1 MVSTFGSLQTAY
13 SGLAAARA
21 GLDVT
26 GQNMANVGT
35 TGYTRQRIVQTEV
48 GAPAQTG
55 FVRGTAALAGQGVSV
70 DAIARLASSTLDT
83 RVRFSVGAAAFADTR
98 ATALD
103 QLETGLHEPGADGL
117 SAELDGLWSA
127 WSDLATHIDDPG
139 SASAL
144 IGAAKTVVTALAAGS
159 SAVDAQWSATRSAL
173 ATQVGQLNDAAQQ
186 VADLNGAIRTAV
198 ASGGTANE
206 LLDQRDQLTERIATL
221 TGAAVRDNGDGTVD
235 VVIGGNPLVQG
246 TTARGVMLDGPPTLG
261 AMNATTG
268 TGQPTAPS
276 LSWVGGS
283 VGPVALDGGAI
294 AGGLTLLAPA
304 NDAHTGGALAE
315 ASAAY
320 DRVATDLATK
330 VNALHATGTTPS
342 GTTGTSFFALA
353 AGVPAAQGLSVV
365 PADGSGLATRSATGQ
380 FDASVLTAIAAIGSG
395 AGAPDATW
403 ATFVT
408 GVGSASRTASS
419 ESTLTGLALTNAR
432 TQQQSSAGVDM
443 DEENVSL
450 LAYQHAYQGAARV
463 LTAVDEMLDTIINR
477 LGLVGR
483 S

>member
-13 SGLAAARA
+13 SGLSAARA

-26 GQNMANVGT
+26 GQNLANVGT

-83 RVRFSVGAAAFADTR
+83 RVRFSAGAAAYADTR

-117 SAELDGLWSA
+117 SAKLDGLWSA
-127 WSDLATHIDDPG
+127 WSDLATHLDDPG

-144 IGAAKTVVTALAAGS
+144 IGAAKTVATALSAGS
-159 SAVDAQWSATRSAL
+159 SAIDAQWSATRSAL
-173 ATQVGQLNDAAQQ
+173 ATQVGQLNDAAKQ

-206 LLDQRDQLTERIATL
+206 LLDQRDQLTEKIATL
-221 TGAAVRDNGDGTVD
+221 TGASVRDNGDGTVD

-246 TTARGVMLDGPPTLG
+246 TTARGVTLDGPPTLG
-261 AMNATTG
+261 AMNTTG
-268 TGQPTAPS
+268 TGQPSAPS
-276 LSWVGGS
+276 LRWVGGS
-283 VGPVALDGGAI
+283 VGPVALGGGSI
-294 AGGLTLLAPA
+294 AGGLSLLAPA

-320 DRVATDLATK
+320 DRVATDLATT
-330 VNALHATGTTPS
+330 VNARHATGTTPS
-342 GTTGTSFFALA
+342 GATGTAFFALA

-365 PADGSGLATRSATGQ
+365 PTDGSGLATRSATGQ
-380 FDASVLTAIAAIGSG
+380 FDASVLTAIAGIGSG
-395 AGAPDATW
+395 AGGPDATW

>member
-26 GQNMANVGT
+26 GQNIANAGT

-70 DAIARLASSTLDT
+70 DAIARLASATLDT
-83 RVRFSVGAAAFADTR
+83 RVRFSAGAAAYADTR
-98 ATALD
+98 ATGLD

-117 SAELDGLWSA
+117 AAKLDAFWSA
-127 WSDLATHIDDPG
+127 AADAATHIDDPG
-139 SASAL
+139 AASAL
-144 IGAAKTVVTALAAGS
+144 LGAAKTVATALSAGS
-159 SAVDAQWSATRSAL
+159 RSIEAQWSATRTTL
-173 ATQVGQLNDAAQQ
+173 GTQVDQLNDAAKQ
-186 VADLNGAIRTAV
+186 VADLNGQIRTAV

-221 TGAAVRDNGDGTVD
+221 TGANVRDNGDGTVD
-235 VVIGGNPLVQG
+235 VVLGGNPLVQG
-246 TTARGVMLDGPPTLG
+246 TTARTVALGGAPMLAGSTTDAPMLRWTDGSAG
-261 AMNATTG
+261 A
-268 TGQPTAPS
+268 
-276 LSWVGGS
+276 VG
-283 VGPVALDGGAI
+283 LDGGSI
-294 AGGLTLLAPA
+294 AGGLSLLAPA
-304 NDAHTGGALAE
+304 NASRTGGALAE
-315 ASAAY
+315 AAAAH
-320 DRVATDLATK
+320 DRVATDLATA
-330 VNALHATGTTPS
+330 VNTLHAAGTTPS
-342 GTTGTSFFALA
+342 GATGTPFFALA

-365 PADGSGLATRSATGQ
+365 PTDASGLATRNAAGQ
-380 FDASVLTAIAAIGSG
+380 FDASALSAIAAVGSR
-395 AGAPDATW
+395 AGGPDATW

-408 GVGSASRTASS
+408 GVGSASRTATS
-419 ESTLTGLALTNAR
+419 EATLTGLALTNAR
-432 TQQQSSAGVDM
+432 SQQQSSAGVSM